1 MRMLSLAPYKS
12 KSSISPKRQ
21 FISKSC
27 ALLANVFRC
36 NPNLP
41 SPIAISPPLN
51 SHQKQHNSIHSA
63 YCNPLFCKLSASRPW
78 PLVPPNT
85 LLAHDGRSG
94 ARSLRTSVRMSART
108 SVRMS
113 FRMSDARRITRASSI
128 ACLLLI
134 LLSIHR
140 VVDRIMFDKLF
151 SRKVTSVFAF
161 FFFVSVTALLLV
173 D

>member
-63 YCNPLFCKLSASRPW
+63 YCSPLFCKLSASRPW

-94 ARSLRTSVRMSART
+94 ARSLRT